1 MSELLE
7 LFTKEMKKVSE
18 FLSQEEINA
27 LLKGLSTTDI
37 NIADSGNLS
46 DEEQDILGEIG
57 NISFG
62 TSATTLYT
70 LLNNKV
76 TITTPKVSV
85 ITWEDLKKEFNI
97 PYVAVDVE
105 YTEGIK
111 GRNLL
116 VLKEEDVIKITDL
129 MMGGTGNVEIG
140 EITEL
145 HLSAISEAMNQMIG
159 SASTSLATLLNKSIN
174 ISPPKAF
181 IVDFATYLPDDIAF
195 STDKV
200 VKVAFKME
208 VGNIIDSEI
217 MQILPVDFAKELVK
231 SVLSKN
237 VEKIDE
243 PTFQTEDFD
252 DIIEIEE
259 KDGEKEKG
267 GTEKLNNVKADNY
280 NFDERNEDTKKAI
293 KKDIKVDVSP
303 VIFQNF
309 DDDIS
314 KHNFEGI
321 DNIDLILDVPLTI
334 TVELGKTKKLIKDI
348 LELSEGSVIELDKLA
363 GEPVDILANGKYI
376 AKGEVVV
383 IDENFGVRIIDI
395 VNQNKRISNL

>member
-1 MSELLE
+1 
-7 LFTKEMKKVSE
+7 VSE